1 MRMSTSNPAT
11 KRVLQQAG
19 QQGYGQPGPGPQQG
33 YGQPGYGQPY
43 PQQGYGHPGYGYQ
56 QGYGQPGYGQPYPQ
70 QGHPQQVHPGMPQ
83 AEAPMTIDD
92 VVVRTGMT
100 LGSVVLFAAIN
111 YFVFLTNPGLAL
123 GLTLVGALAGLVLG
137 LVISFKQVTNPVAIL
152 SYGALEGL
160 LVGGL
165 SAILALTLEAN
176 MGAGSGGTLIT
187 QAVLGTIVVFAV
199 MLALYKFRIIK
210 VTDGFMKT
218 VMYATLG
225 AGALM
230 LLNFLFAFFVPGGL
244 GLREPSMLGLLV
256 GLVFVVIAA
265 LTLAIEFRGIEEGV
279 QAGIP
284 NRYAWQF
291 AFGLTVSLIWLY
303 IEILRL
309 LWIVKMMFDD

>member
-19 QQGYGQPGPGPQQG
+19 QQGYGQPGPGHQQG
-33 YGQPGYGQPY
+33 YGQPGYGQP
-43 PQQGYGHPGYGYQ
+43 GYGHPY
-56 QGYGQPGYGQPYPQ
+56 
-70 QGHPQQVHPGMPQ
+70 PQQVHPGMPQ

-123 GLTLVGALAGLVLG
+123 VLTLVGALAGLVLG

-160 LVGGL
+160 FVGGL
-165 SAILALTLEAN
+165 SALLALTLEAN
-176 MGAGSGGTLIT
+176 MGAGAGGTLIT

-210 VTDGFMKT
+210 VTDGF
-218 VMYATLG
+218 
-225 AGALM
+225 
-230 LLNFLFAFFVPGGL
+230 
-244 GLREPSMLGLLV
+244 
-256 GLVFVVIAA
+256 
-265 LTLAIEFRGIEEGV
+265 
-279 QAGIP
+279 
-284 NRYAWQF
+284 
-291 AFGLTVSLIWLY
+291 
-303 IEILRL
+303 
-309 LWIVKMMFDD
+309 

>member
-1 MRMSTSNPAT
+1 MRMNTSNPAT

-33 YGQPGYGQPY
+33 YGYPGYGQPHPQQGYGQPY
-43 PQQGYGHPGYGYQ
+43 PQQ
-56 QGYGQPGYGQPYPQ
+56 
-70 QGHPQQVHPGMPQ
+70 VHPGMPRT
-83 AEAPMTIDD
+83 EAPMTIDD

-160 LVGGL
+160 FVGGL

-176 MGAGSGGTLIT
+176 MGAGAGGTLIT

-244 GLREPSMLGLLV
+244 GLREPSMLGLVV

-284 NRYAWQF
+284 DRYAWQF
-291 AFGLTVSLIWLY
+291 AFGLTVSLVWLY

>member
-1 MRMSTSNPAT
+1 MRMSSSNPAT

-19 QQGYGQPGPGPQQG
+19 QQGYGQPGHGYQQG
-33 YGQPGYGQPY
+33 YGRPGYGQPY
-43 PQQGYGHPGYGYQ
+43 PQQGYPQ
-56 QGYGQPGYGQPYPQ
+56 QGYPQ
-70 QGHPQQVHPGMPQ
+70 QGHPQQVYPGGPQ
-83 AEAPMTIDD
+83 QPVGEAPMTIDD

-100 LGSVVLFAAIN
+100 LGSVVLFAAVN
-111 YFVFLTNPGLAL
+111 YFVFQTNPGLAI
-123 GLTLVGALAGLVLG
+123 GLTLLGALAGLVLG
-137 LVISFKQVTNPVAIL
+137 LVIGFKQITNPVAIL

-165 SAILALTLEAN
+165 SAILAATLEAN
-176 MGAGSGGTLIT
+176 MGAGAGGALIT
-187 QAVLGTIVVFAV
+187 QAVLGTIAVFAV

-230 LLNFLFAFFVPGGL
+230 LLNFVFSFFMPGGL
-244 GLREPSMLGLLV
+244 GLREPSMLGLGI
-256 GLVFVVIAA
+256 GLLFVVIAA

-284 NRYAWQF
+284 NKYAWQF
-291 AFGLTVSLIWLY
+291 AFGLTVSLVWLY

-309 LWIVKMMFDD
+309 LWIIKMMFDD

>member
-1 MRMSTSNPAT
+1 MRMSSSNPAT

-19 QQGYGQPGPGPQQG
+19 GQGYGQ
-33 YGQPGYGQPY
+33 
-43 PQQGYGHPGYGYQ
+43 PGYGYQ

-70 QGHPQQVHPGMPQ
+70 QGYPQQGYPQQGYPQQVYPGGPQ
-83 AEAPMTIDD
+83 QPFGEAPMTIDD

-100 LGSVVLFAAIN
+100 LGGVVLFAAVN
-111 YFVFLTNPGLAL
+111 YFVFQSNPGLAI
-123 GLTLVGALAGLVLG
+123 GLTLLGALAGLVLG
-137 LVISFKQVTNPVAIL
+137 LVIGFKQITNPVAIL
-152 SYGALEGL
+152 SYAALEGL

-165 SAILALTLEAN
+165 SAILAATLEAN

-187 QAVLGTIVVFAV
+187 QAVIGTVAVFAV

-218 VMYATLG
+218 VMYAALG

-230 LLNFLFAFFVPGGL
+230 LLNFVFAFFMPGGL
-244 GLREPSMLGLLV
+244 GLREPSMLGLIV

-265 LTLAIEFRGIEEGV
+265 LTLAIEFRGIEEGL

-284 NRYAWQF
+284 NKYAWQF
-291 AFGLTVSLIWLY
+291 AFGLTVSLVWLY

-309 LWIVKMMFDD
+309 LWIIKMMFDE